1 MELRHRVLSLT
12 LLALLPATAWA
23 GSQAESS
30 SRPLRLELD
39 ATHVERPTR
48 IARAAARRTPDAVP
62 APSVGRRA
70 VASLLEASEAPA
82 PANAPA
88 GPEASPFKF
97 ERQGHAGRDVARAY
111 RNMTERV
118 SAKVWDEPNGKR
130 IKFDV
135 AGKPGIG
142 VEIPIR

>member
-1 MELRHRVLSLT
+1 MELRNRVLSLT

-23 GSQAESS
+23 GSQSESS

-39 ATHVERPTR
+39 ATHVERPAR
-48 IARAAARRTPDAVP
+48 AARAAARRAPDFVP
-62 APSVGRRA
+62 PPSVGRRA
-70 VASLLEASEAPA
+70 VESLLEASEAPA
-82 PANAPA
+82 PAQT
-88 GPEASPFKF
+88 GSESSPFKF